1 MNEIIF
7 SKNTPFAFEV
17 AFGRPCRLAV
27 TRNSLGIDFL
37 IEKNLAAPFKIRRP
51 FKKKIAIKGSL

>member
-37 IEKNLAAPFKIRRP
+37 IEKIWPLLLKFAAPL
-51 FKKKIAIKGSL
+51 KKDCY